1 MKRSFSAK
9 YALIG
14 FMAIALGLLLTAN
27 FGLYFQGKNIQN
39 SVHESAQVE
48 AQKELFSAIDRNFK
62 SIDNKLKQLTE
73 WDEIHQQLNQPSYY
87 YYWRDQ
93 RLKDSEYFQPYY
105 VELDLYQA
113 DKIKLSHLV
122 KDHQQATEVLPKQLN
137 NQTRY
142 FLIQPPNRDYL
153 IVSRAVHS
161 RQDPNQIIGYVAIAV
176 DFFKLLQQ
184 DNQFYYLDFQ
194 YLHFN
199 RSGFIGM
206 HQLKDALEYRAISNP
221 VSDNLWSLIEEFVT
235 KFALIILISIMLV
248 FGFIEL
254 IFLGP
259 LQKLSSFVKNLRFQT
274 QANPAQQKPEFVL
287 EEYQDLQNQ
296 LSEYHHALLDAQ
308 AQLSQQNQQ
317 LWQIARTDP
326 LTEVYNRRAFDDAWK
341 TLLQQYAN
349 KPITI
354 AYMLFDCDHFKA
366 LNDTYGHQ
374 VGDELIK
381 ISAQTLQRSFPDG
394 QHIYRIG
401 GDEFASIVIDKTV
414 EEVEQIAQK
423 ALTDLI
429 SYPFIQ
435 LDIKEKVSFSVGVG
449 YANQNQA
456 IENIEVL
463 PRQADIAM
471 YKAKHSPHNKVHFY
485 QHEHDTASQ
494 SLVSNKRLNQVLTAA
509 YTGQN
514 ICLHYQPI
522 LNIETQALY
531 YEALVRLQFDD
542 EIVFPSDIFTI
553 IAHHRLEVELD
564 QQILNYLLSQ
574 LQQKQLPANIGL
586 SVNIS
591 AKTLLQPFIIDLFE
605 PFLPY
610 LKQHKIVIEITES
623 VLIEHIQDVSFV
635 LNKLRRQGFLIA
647 LDDFGSGYSSIRYL
661 ANMPVD
667 IVKFDMTLTH
677 ALSADLKTQ
686 RLIQATAQMIREA
699 GYELVMEGVETQQQ
713 LEQATRAGA
722 TNIQGYFIGRPNFKP
737 IAPGLVA

>member
-62 SIDNKLKQLTE
+62 SIDHKLKQLTE

-259 LQKLSSFVKNLRFQT
+259 LQKLSNFVKNLRYQT
-274 QANPAQQKPEFVL
+274 QANPAQKKPEFLL

-317 LWQIARTDP
+317 LWQISRTDP

-381 ISAQTLQRSFPDG
+381 ISAQTLQRSFPAG

-401 GDEFASIVIDKTV
+401 GDEFASIVVDKTV

-485 QHEHDTASQ
+485 QHEHDTANQ
-494 SLVSNKRLNQVLTAA
+494 SLVSNKKLNQVLTAA

-522 LNIETQALY
+522 LNIETQAIY
-531 YEALVRLQFDD
+531 CEALVRLQFDD
-542 EIVFPSDIFTI
+542 EIIFPSDIFTI

-574 LQQKQLPANIGL
+574 LQHNKLPANIGL

>member
-1 MKRSFSAK
+1 MKRSISAK
-9 YALIG
+9 YVLIG
-14 FMAIALGLLLTAN
+14 FMVVALSLLLTAN
-27 FGLYFQGKNIQN
+27 FGLYFEGQKIQQ
-39 SVHESAQVE
+39 SVHDTAQIE

-62 SIDNKLKQLTE
+62 SIDQQLKKLTE
-73 WDEIHQQLNQPSYY
+73 WDEVHQQLNQSSYY

-93 RLKDSEYFQPYY
+93 RLKDSEYFKPYY
-105 VELDLYQA
+105 IELDIYQA
-113 DKIKLSHLV
+113 DKLKLSHLV
-122 KDHQQATEVLPKQLN
+122 KDQQLAAEALPKHLN
-137 NQTRY
+137 SQSRY
-142 FLIQPPNRDYL
+142 FLIQPPHHDYL
-153 IVSRAVHS
+153 IVSHAVYS
-161 RQDPNQIIGYVAIAV
+161 RQDPSQVIGHVAIAI
-176 DFFKLLQQ
+176 DFFELLAQ
-184 DNQFYYLDFQ
+184 DNQFYYLDFP

-221 VSDNLWSLIEEFVT
+221 VSDHLWNLIEGFVV
-235 KFALIILISIMLV
+235 KFALIILATTLIV
-248 FGFIEL
+248 FGFIKL
-254 IFLGP
+254 IFLDP
-259 LQKLSSFVKNLRFQT
+259 LQKLSLFVKGLRSQAHANQT
-274 QANPAQQKPEFVL
+274 EVQASFVL
-287 EEYQDLQNQ
+287 EEHQNLQKQ

-308 AQLSQQNQQ
+308 AQLSQQNQK
-317 LWQIARTDP
+317 LWQISRTDP
-326 LTEVYNRRAFDDAWK
+326 LTEVGNRRAFDDAWHA
-341 TLLQQYAN
+341 LLQQYGSQ
-349 KPITI
+349 PTTI

-381 ISAQTLQRSFPDG
+381 ISAQTLQRSFPAG
-394 QHIYRIG
+394 QNIYRIG
-401 GDEFASIVIDKTV
+401 GDEFASLVVDKTV
-414 EEVEQIAQK
+414 DEVEQIAQK
-423 ALTDLI
+423 ALSDLI
-429 SYPFIQ
+429 SYPFVQ

-449 YANQNQA
+449 YAGHNQA

-485 QHEHDTASQ
+485 QHGHDTSNQ

-522 LNIETQALY
+522 LNIKTQDIY
-531 YEALVRLQFDD
+531 YEALVRLQFED
-542 EIVFPSDIFTI
+542 ETVFPSDIFTI

-574 LQQKQLPANIGL
+574 LQQKRLPANIGL

-591 AKTLLQPFIIDLFE
+591 AKTLLQPFIVDLFE
-605 PFLPY
+605 PFLVY

-623 VLIEHIQDVSFV
+623 ILIEHIQDVSFV

-677 ALSADLKTQ
+677 ALNADLKTQ
-686 RLIQATAQMIREA
+686 RLIQSTAHMIREA

-713 LEQATRAGA
+713 LELATQAGA
-722 TNIQGYFIGRPNFKP
+722 TNIQGYYIGRPNFKP
-737 IAPGLVA
+737 NPPGLVA

>member
-1 MKRSFSAK
+1 MNPSISAK
-9 YALIG
+9 HVLIG
-14 FMAIALGLLLTAN
+14 FMTLALTLLLTAN
-27 FGLYFQGKNIQN
+27 FGLYFQGKNIQS
-39 SVHESAQVE
+39 SVHETAQIE
-48 AQKELFSAIDRNFK
+48 AQKELFSAIDRNFHM
-62 SIDNKLKQLTE
+62 IDQQLKKLTE
-73 WDEIHQQLNQPSYY
+73 WDEVHQQLNQPSYY

-93 RLKDSEYFQPYY
+93 RLAESEFFQPYY

-113 DKIKLSHLV
+113 DQIKLSHLV
-122 KDHQQATEVLPKQLN
+122 KDHTQAAEVLPKQLN
-137 NQTRY
+137 TQTRY

-161 RQDPNQIIGYVAIAV
+161 RQDPSQVIGYVAIAI

-184 DNQFYYLDFQ
+184 DNQFYYLDFA

-199 RSGFIGM
+199 RSGFIAM
-206 HQLKDALEYRAISNP
+206 HQLEDALEYRAISNP
-221 VSDNLWSLIEEFVT
+221 VSDYLWSLIEEFVT
-235 KFALIILISIMLV
+235 KFALIILITTLLV
-248 FGFIEL
+248 FGFIKL
-254 IFLGP
+254 IFLDP
-259 LQKLSSFVKNLRFQT
+259 LQRLTKFVKNLRHQAQT
-274 QANPAQQKPEFVL
+274 DPTQEKSAFLLQ
-287 EEYQDLQNQ
+287 EYQNLQNQ
-296 LSEYHHALLDAQ
+296 LTDYHQALLEAQ

-317 LWQIARTDP
+317 LWQISRTDP
-326 LTEVYNRRAFDDAWK
+326 LTEVYNRRAFDDAWQA
-341 TLLQQYAN
+341 LLKQYASQS
-349 KPITI
+349 ISI

-374 VGDELIK
+374 VGDQLIK
-381 ISAQTLQRSFPDG
+381 ISAQTLQRSFPAG

-401 GDEFASIVIDKTV
+401 GDEFASIVIDKNID
-414 EEVEQIAQK
+414 EIEKIAQK
-423 ALTDLI
+423 ALSDLI
-429 SYPFIQ
+429 SYPFVQ

-449 YANQNQA
+449 YANANQP

-485 QHEHDTASQ
+485 QHEHDTLNQ
-494 SLVSNKRLNQVLTAA
+494 SLVSNKRLNQVLNAA

-522 LNIETQALY
+522 LNIETQAIY

-542 EIVFPSDIFTI
+542 ETVFPADIFTI

-574 LQQKQLPANIGL
+574 LQNQKLPPNIGL

-605 PFLPY
+605 PFLAY
-610 LKQHKIVIEITES
+610 LTQHKIVIEITES

-677 ALSADLKTQ
+677 ALDADLKTQ
-686 RLIQATAQMIREA
+686 RLIQSTAHMIREA

-713 LEQATRAGA
+713 LEQATQAGA
-722 TNIQGYFIGRPNFKP
+722 TNIQGYFIGKPSFKP
-737 IAPGLVA
+737 NPPGLVA

>member
-1 MKRSFSAK
+1 MKRTLSAK
-9 YALIG
+9 HVLIG
-14 FMAIALGLLLTAN
+14 FMTIALSLLLTAN

-48 AQKELFSAIDRNFK
+48 AQKELFSAIDHNFQ
-62 SIDNKLKQLTE
+62 SIDQQLKKLAE

-93 RLKDSEYFQPYY
+93 RLKESEYFQPYY
-105 VELDLYQA
+105 IELDLYQA
-113 DKIKLSHLV
+113 DKVKLSHLV
-122 KDHQQATEVLPKQLN
+122 KDHAQSTEVLPKQLN
-137 NQTRY
+137 SQTRY

-161 RQDPNQIIGYVAIAV
+161 RQDPSQVIGYVAIAI

-184 DNQFYYLDFQ
+184 DNQFYHLDFS

-235 KFALIILISIMLV
+235 KFALIILLTTLLV
-248 FGFIEL
+248 FGFIKL

-259 LQKLSSFVKNLRFQT
+259 LQKLSRFVQNLRHQT
-274 QANPAQQKPEFVL
+274 QTTSSQEKPEFVL
-287 EEYQDLQNQ
+287 EEYQNLQNQ
-296 LSEYHHALLDAQ
+296 LSDYHHALLEAQ
-308 AQLSQQNQQ
+308 AQLSHQNQQ
-317 LWQIARTDP
+317 LWQISRTDP
-326 LTEVYNRRAFDDAWK
+326 LTEVFNRRAFDDAWQA
-341 TLLQQYAN
+341 LLKQYTSQ
-349 KPITI
+349 PTTI
-354 AYMLFDCDHFKA
+354 AYLLFDCDHFKA

-381 ISAQTLQRSFPDG
+381 ISAQTLQRSFPAG

-401 GDEFASIVIDKTV
+401 GDEFASIVVDKTI

-423 ALTDLI
+423 ALSDLT
-429 SYPFIQ
+429 SYPFAQ
-435 LDIKEKVSFSVGVG
+435 LDIKEKVSFSVGISF
-449 YANQNQA
+449 ANTDQA

-485 QHEHDTASQ
+485 QHEHDTINQ
-494 SLVSNKRLNQVLTAA
+494 SLVSNKRLNQVLNAA
-509 YTGQN
+509 YSGQN

-522 LNIETQALY
+522 LNIETQAIY
-531 YEALVRLQFDD
+531 YEALVRLEFGD
-542 EIVFPSDIFTI
+542 ETVFPADIFTI

-564 QQILNYLLSQ
+564 QKILNYLLSQ
-574 LQQKQLPANIGL
+574 LQNKSLPANIGL

-591 AKTLLQPFIIDLFE
+591 AKTLLQPFVIDLFE

-610 LKQHKIVIEITES
+610 LKLHKIVIEITES

-686 RLIQATAQMIREA
+686 RLIQATAHMIREA
-699 GYELVMEGVETQQQ
+699 GYELVMEGIETQQQ
-713 LEQATRAGA
+713 LEQATLAGA
-722 TNIQGYFIGRPNFKP
+722 TNIQGYFIGRPHFKP
-737 IAPGLVA
+737 IAPGQVA